1 MSEQVENI
9 RQEIEKQLQLAR
21 IAMANAAVNED
32 RERRR
37 KFILSKVKEMRA
49 VVRNFPKKTSSESN
63 AEYLERVKKEK
74 NSLSYLNWN
83 IRGRLPAE
91 KNRIFGIAYHQ
102 EIIDVMQNN
111 PPARAIEIAEKVS
124 EEIYGES
131 RPYDVYANVSNTLR
145 RMVEEGQAVR
155 IDVGLRCPLFAFAY

>member
-1 MSEQVENI
+1 MSARVEDI
-9 RQEIEKQLQLAR
+9 RNQIELQLQTAR
-21 IAMANAAVNED
+21 IAMATAAVNED

-37 KFILSKVKEMRA
+37 RLIRSKVKEMKSA
-49 VVRNFPKKTSSESN
+49 MKDFPKKSNSESN
-63 AEYLERVKKEK
+63 TEYLERVEKAK
-74 NSLSYLNWN
+74 NSLNWN
-83 IRGRLPAE
+83 IRGCLPAE